1 MSKQFKDDLGY
12 DLPANFTEIFT
23 FVLRFRFRK
32 HLEPKWSL
40 PPGCICGS
48 QLRRR
53 RGLKTQYTAFGSQER
68 E

>member
-1 MSKQFKDDLGY
+1 
-12 DLPANFTEIFT
+12 
-23 FVLRFRFRK
+23 VLRFRFRK